1 MRFWD
6 SSALVALFIRN
17 RQRERIRS
25 YYEQD
30 PMIASWW
37 ATPVEIASAVT
48 RQEREGVLTSLA
60 TDAVIQRLQE
70 VSPTWEEL
78 QPTVGVRSTALR
90 LLRVHP
96 LRAAGALQLAAA
108 LAAAKGDPSSLD
120 VVCLDHRLSEA
131 AKREG
136 FRVLG

>member
-6 SSALVALFIRN
+6 SSALVALFIGN
-17 RQRERIRS
+17 PQRERMRF

-30 PMIASWW
+30 PMIAIWW
-37 ATPVEIASAVT
+37 ATPIEITSALT
-48 RQEREGVLTSLA
+48 RQEREGFLTSPD
-60 TDAVIQRLQE
+60 TDAAIQRLQE
-70 VSPTWEEL
+70 VSPSWQEL
-78 QPTVGVRSTALR
+78 QPTAGLRGTASR

-96 LRAAGALQLAAA
+96 LRAADALQLAAA

-131 AKREG
+131 ARREG
-136 FRVLG
+136 FRVLE